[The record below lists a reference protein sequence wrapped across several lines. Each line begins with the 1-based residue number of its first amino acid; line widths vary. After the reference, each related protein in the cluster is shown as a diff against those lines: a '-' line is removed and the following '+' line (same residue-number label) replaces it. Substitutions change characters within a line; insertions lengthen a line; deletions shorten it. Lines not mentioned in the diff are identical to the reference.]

1 MTATECQANLLDL
14 YRRSKGLS
22 TWCDDRWHG
31 QLNESSCRRPTPPNN
46 ILMCFFHRLKW
57 RGRDVHCLFAF
68 QSLQKAFGMAPN
80 QMKCTGQTTAPAE
93 LKILV
98 KFKFDYACCCV
109 TVQNLT
115 LGSSHKSIQCPE
127 NCFRWRPRADV
138 TTVRATALELRPD
151 QVKSRSVQSMLPS
164 YFEEVRLPFFPSGLF
179 LGVYN
184 ATCPHLKYKGT
195 S

>member
-1 MTATECQANLLDL
+1 
-14 YRRSKGLS
+14 
-22 TWCDDRWHG
+22 
-31 QLNESSCRRPTPPNN
+31 
-46 ILMCFFHRLKW
+46 MCFFHRLKMEGK
-57 RGRDVHCLFAF
+57 RPALLFCFSIA
-68 QSLQKAFGMAPN
+68 QEAFGMAPN
-80 QMKCTGQTTAPAE
+80 LMKYAGQTNAPAE

-127 NCFRWRPRADV
+127 NCVRWRPRADV

-179 LGVYN
+179 LGVYY
-184 ATCPHLKYKGT
+184 ATCPHPKYKGT
-195 S
+195 SYLLAKQV